1 LQRSGLKVWNVKKA
15 HLNVTNTL
23 LELWVVELMLFNNGS
38 LHFIAV
44 DFLSQ

>member
-1 LQRSGLKVWNVKKA
+1 MKNA
-15 HLNVTNTL
+15 DLNVTNTL
-23 LELWVVELMLFNNGS
+23 LKLWVVELMLFNNGS